1 MDRQALLGQLLHIQ
15 QSLNTFVIQKVP
27 KPQTAPINQLQRQNT
42 DSKQVVRA
50 YLPQLI
56 NYWKQL
62 DVSKKESS
70 FAYQQLSNNADKIND
85 YLYQLKL
92 LSQLKTEYIQ
102 VQKDFE
108 QNYNE
113 LRDILEMKVKKLP
126 HEVAQIF
133 VNCQLSFERLALT
146 TKNARQFI
154 KQPLVFPN
162 LEYFECNVFTDLL
175 KRSIFNKQ
183 SLPTLLFLTNFGS
196 MVQTRSVISKWYEL
210 GPFSGNQ
217 LDLMFFLSIDY
228 SAPPNLALNLCQRFK
243 RHLQFLIKENYT
255 LDSKSVQQFVLD
267 ESEQLAL
274 FRVSYLKQN
283 RNPLKFP
290 FFGLLPKIFHFEHV
304 PGYTISDLDYKL
316 QLDHQNVQNN
326 IINNNNVKLP
336 SFKSNLFSKPP
347 EITKIS
353 ENEPFFNQFAQIKL
367 KKIKIKPKTNKQTIS
382 LPQMFT
388 EPERIE
394 PEDSLE
400 TSPEQNKQMRIVKL
414 PLVNEIGE
422 FEPKKIKVKSARNKS
437 PKVKI
442 QQAEVKQEDSFE
454 SQKNES
460 PVKEFEKED
469 SKQEKSQKNIERK
482 TPKKR
487 QESPEKRDKSP
498 TKEVKLE
505 TQVKEDSFDDEPVQ
519 KEVKTSKTPK
529 KEEAKTAVKPAE
541 VKKEDSFDDEP
552 VQKEV
557 KTSKTPKKE
566 EAKTAVKPAEVKK
579 EDSFDDEPVQKEV
592 KTSKTPKKEEAK
604 AAVKPAEVRK
614 EDSFDDEPVQKEVKT
629 SKTPKKEEAKAA
641 VKPAEVRKEDSF
653 DDEPVQKE
661 VKTSKTPKKE
671 EAKAAVKP
679 AEVRKEDSFD
689 DEPVQKEV
697 KTSKTPKKEEAKA
710 AVKPAEVRKE
720 DSFDDEPVQKEV
732 KTSKTPK
739 KEEAKAAVKPA
750 EVKKEDSFDDEPVQ
764 KEVKTSKTPKKEKAK
779 AAVKPA
785 EVKKEDSFD
794 DEPVQKEVKTSK
806 TPKKEEAKAAVKPA
820 EVQRE
825 DSFDDEPVQKEVKT
839 SKTPKKEEA
848 KAAVKPAEVR
858 KEDSFDD
865 EPVQKEVKTSKT
877 PKKEEAKA
885 AVKPAEVR
893 KEDSFDDEPVQK
905 EVKSAKPPKKE
916 EAKAAVKPAEVKK
929 EDSFDDDLEFSN
941 GKEHKEMKQPV
952 KEMKSD
958 GKQEDSFNGQESPAK
973 NINKGMQMKT
983 PKKNSFES
991 NQVKVKCA
999 RITSPMNEIKF
1010 QLTEVKQEQPQIQTQ
1025 SPIKDVKIE
1034 KEDSF
1039 DKPEELQ
1046 DEGVRTKTEYDQEVK
1061 LNEVKS
1067 LETNQ
1072 LVNNKQDLKSND
1084 EPKSTQKLTEQSYKS
1099 PAPNRL
1105 VVDDSFITPSRP
1117 ADEYEDFVD
1126 NTSSAKLLQ
1135 QVQQNNSLVEPQIK
1149 NQSTESKQKPPIAPI
1164 KSPLMA
1170 NEYLNDEEE
1179 EQEEEN
1185 EEYFDENTK
1194 NAFIDKVKDLNQIV
1208 IKMGQRTLKKRTR
1221 EIKVSESA
1229 EGIFD
1234 EQVEKTEDN
1243 DERPKAREGRGRR

>member
-42 DSKQVVRA
+42 DSKQVARA

-62 DVSKKESS
+62 DISKKESS

-92 LSQLKTEYIQ
+92 LSQLKTEYVQ
-102 VQKDFE
+102 VQTDFE
-108 QNYNE
+108 QNYSQ

-146 TKNARQFI
+146 SKNARQFI

-210 GPFSGNQ
+210 GPFTSNQ

-243 RHLQFLIKENYT
+243 RHLQFLINENYT

-283 RNPLKFP
+283 RNPVKFP

-326 IINNNNVKLP
+326 IQNNTNNNLKLP
-336 SFKSNLFSKPP
+336 SFKSSLFSKPP
-347 EITKIS
+347 EIAKIS
-353 ENEPFFNQFAQIKL
+353 ENEPYFNQFAQIKL
-367 KKIKIKPKTNKQTIS
+367 KRIKIKPKTNNKTNNKIATIS
-382 LPQMFT
+382 LPEMFPT
-388 EPERIE
+388 YEPERIE
-394 PEDSLE
+394 AEDSLE

-422 FEPKKIKVKSARNKS
+422 FEPPTKQTKVKSARTKS
-437 PKVKI
+437 PVKVKI
-442 QQAEVKQEDSFE
+442 QQAEVKQEDSFDEGQE
-454 SQKNES
+454 SDQKEVQMKS
-460 PVKEFEKED
+460 PVKEVKFEKDD
-469 SKQEKSQKNIERK
+469 SFDAQEKSPAKNIETK
-482 TPKKR
+482 TPKKKSFEYP
-487 QESPEKRDKSP
+487 QKQAKSP

-505 TQVKEDSFDDEPVQ
+505 NKVKEDSFDDEPVQ

-529 KEEAKTAVKPAE
+529 KEEAKAAVKP
-541 VKKEDSFDDEP
+541 V
-552 VQKEV
+552 
-557 KTSKTPKKE
+557 
-566 EAKTAVKPAEVKK
+566 EVKK

-604 AAVKPAEVRK
+604 AAAKPV
-614 EDSFDDEPVQKEVKT
+614 
-629 SKTPKKEEAKAA
+629 
-641 VKPAEVRKEDSF
+641 
-653 DDEPVQKE
+653 
-661 VKTSKTPKKE
+661 
-671 EAKAAVKP
+671 
-679 AEVRKEDSFD
+679 
-689 DEPVQKEV
+689 
-697 KTSKTPKKEEAKA
+697 
-710 AVKPAEVRKE
+710 
-720 DSFDDEPVQKEV
+720 
-732 KTSKTPK
+732 
-739 KEEAKAAVKPA
+739 
-750 EVKKEDSFDDEPVQ
+750 
-764 KEVKTSKTPKKEKAK
+764 
-779 AAVKPA
+779 

-806 TPKKEEAKAAVKPA
+806 TPKKEEAKAA
-820 EVQRE
+820 
-825 DSFDDEPVQKEVKT
+825 
-839 SKTPKKEEA
+839 
-848 KAAVKPAEVR
+848 
-858 KEDSFDD
+858 
-865 EPVQKEVKTSKT
+865 
-877 PKKEEAKA
+877 
-885 AVKPAEVR
+885 
-893 KEDSFDDEPVQK
+893 
-905 EVKSAKPPKKE
+905 AKPV
-916 EAKAAVKPAEVKK
+916 EAKK

-941 GKEHKEMKQPV
+941 DKEDKQMKSPV
-952 KEMKSD
+952 KEIISER
-958 GKQEDSFNGQESPAK
+958 KQEDSFDGQKSPVK
-973 NINKGMQMKT
+973 NINIEMKT

-991 NQVKVKCA
+991 NNMKVKCA
-999 RITSPMNEIKF
+999 RITSPMNEVKF
-1010 QLTEVKQEQPQIQTQ
+1010 QLTEVKQEDSFDDGQEEQPQIKTQ
-1025 SPIKDVKIE
+1025 PPIKDVKME
-1034 KEDSF
+1034 KQNSF

-1046 DEGVRTKTEYDQEVK
+1046 EEGAQTKTEYDKEIK
-1061 LNEVKS
+1061 LNEDKS
-1067 LETNQ
+1067 LEANQ

-1135 QVQQNNSLVEPQIK
+1135 QVQQNTSLVEPQNK

-1194 NAFIDKVKDLNQIV
+1194 NAFIDKVMDLNQIV

-1243 DERPKAREGRGRR
+1243 DGRPKAREGRGRR

>member
-92 LSQLKTEYIQ
+92 LSQLKTEYVQ

-283 RNPLKFP
+283 RNPVKFP

-367 KKIKIKPKTNKQTIS
+367 KRIKIKPKTNSKTTNVS
-382 LPQMFT
+382 LPEMFT

-400 TSPEQNKQMRIVKL
+400 TSPEQNQQMRIVKL

-422 FEPKKIKVKSARNKS
+422 FESVKKIQVKSARNKS

-442 QQAEVKQEDSFE
+442 QQAGVKQEDSFE
-454 SQKNES
+454 
-460 PVKEFEKED
+460 KED
-469 SKQEKSQKNIERK
+469 SEQEKSQKNIERK
-482 TPKKR
+482 TPKKK
-487 QESPEKRDKSP
+487 QAESPQKQAKSP

-529 KEEAKTAVKPAE
+529 KEEAKAAVKPAE

-557 KTSKTPKKE
+557 KTTKTPKKEEAKAAVKPVEVKKEDSFDDKPVQKEVKTSKTPKKE
-566 EAKTAVKPAEVKK
+566 EAKAAVKPAEVKK

-604 AAVKPAEVRK
+604 AAAKPV
-614 EDSFDDEPVQKEVKT
+614 EVK
-629 SKTPKKEEAKAA
+629 
-641 VKPAEVRKEDSF
+641 
-653 DDEPVQKE
+653 
-661 VKTSKTPKKE
+661 
-671 EAKAAVKP
+671 
-679 AEVRKEDSFD
+679 
-689 DEPVQKEV
+689 
-697 KTSKTPKKEEAKA
+697 
-710 AVKPAEVRKE
+710 KE

-764 KEVKTSKTPKKEKAK
+764 KEVKTSKTPKKDEAK

-785 EVKKEDSFD
+785 EVK
-794 DEPVQKEVKTSK
+794 
-806 TPKKEEAKAAVKPA
+806 
-820 EVQRE
+820 
-825 DSFDDEPVQKEVKT
+825 
-839 SKTPKKEEA
+839 
-848 KAAVKPAEVR
+848 
-858 KEDSFDD
+858 
-865 EPVQKEVKTSKT
+865 
-877 PKKEEAKA
+877 
-885 AVKPAEVR
+885 

-929 EDSFDDDLEFSN
+929 EDSFDDDQS
-941 GKEHKEMKQPV
+941 KR
-952 KEMKSD
+952 S
-958 GKQEDSFNGQESPAK
+958 ED
-973 NINKGMQMKT
+973 
-983 PKKNSFES
+983 
-991 NQVKVKCA
+991 
-999 RITSPMNEIKF
+999 
-1010 QLTEVKQEQPQIQTQ
+1010 
-1025 SPIKDVKIE
+1025 
-1034 KEDSF
+1034 
-1039 DKPEELQ
+1039 LQ
-1046 DEGVRTKTEYDQEVK
+1046 D
-1061 LNEVKS
+1061 S
-1067 LETNQ
+1067 
-1072 LVNNKQDLKSND
+1072 
-1084 EPKSTQKLTEQSYKS
+1084 
-1099 PAPNRL
+1099 
-1105 VVDDSFITPSRP
+1105 
-1117 ADEYEDFVD
+1117 
-1126 NTSSAKLLQ
+1126 
-1135 QVQQNNSLVEPQIK
+1135 
-1149 NQSTESKQKPPIAPI
+1149 
-1164 KSPLMA
+1164 
-1170 NEYLNDEEE
+1170 EEE
-1179 EQEEEN
+1179 EAKAAVNQLKQRRRL
-1185 EEYFDENTK
+1185 FD
-1194 NAFIDKVKDLNQIV
+1194 DDQS
-1208 IKMGQRTLKKRTR
+1208 RKK
-1221 EIKVSESA
+1221 
-1229 EGIFD
+1229 
-1234 EQVEKTEDN
+1234 
-1243 DERPKAREGRGRR
+1243 